1 MLFEQQ
7 EQLSVQHLI
16 QHFQRE
22 IPITVDHSCLIC
34 FPQPRIIPV
43 TFLNFWN
50 WIEQYYFGDSFTL
63 YTVSALPIY
72 CQAFRNDPNIIKS
85 QSVVNLAVKLF
96 LSIRYKRLPYSFTD
110 LLYIFLN
117 FTFRTNYFQDPITP
131 QLINSFNSD
140 ITFVNN
146 FSFAT
151 GATSTSNNSALT
163 NPPENT
169 LTPPVQQNQLANLF
183 PLNNQPV
190 NMAQPATHDELKT
203 IFQNIFGINPATPN
217 NPNALA
223 AVLGNVQT
231 AVDATNTA
239 LATTN

>member
-34 FPQPRIIPV
+34 FPQPRVIPV

-96 LSIRYKRLPYSFTD
+96 LSIRYKRLPDSFTD

-146 FSFAT
+146 SSFAA

-169 LTPPVQQNQLANLF
+169 LTPPVQQNQL
-183 PLNNQPV
+183 V
-190 NMAQPATHDELKT
+190 NMAATAQEMEQ
-203 IFQNIFGINPATPN
+203 IF
-217 NPNALA
+217 
-223 AVLGNVQT
+223 
-231 AVDATNTA
+231 
-239 LATTN
+239 